1 MKDNFRNT
9 ALKWVIAGCFV
20 LMLIL
25 LALHRRV
32 VRVDSFSSTIMG
44 TETHILALA
53 KDEELGQKCVD
64 VARAELEKVDAVM
77 DYHDANSLLSEVNR
91 DAFGR
96 AVKVSGDLFEVIS
109 AGVKYGRISGGEFDI
124 TIGPMMDLWKNA
136 KHKPSDAEIEAAK
149 AKVGYDKLV
158 LDANNMTVRFSIE
171 GMKIDLG
178 GIAKGY
184 AIDRAIEAMKAAG
197 AAGGLVDLGGNIR
210 CFGVSPGGKGFS
222 VGLQNPKAVA
232 DANEPD
238 VLMVFKI
245 DDLSISTSGDYRRF
259 VDVDGERVSH
269 ILDPATK
276 HGAKRYSSVT
286 VIAPR
291 AIDADAL
298 STTFSLMDADKAI
311 KLAESLDGVEVL
323 LMDHAGKIVKSSGF
337 EKFIK

>member
-1 MKDNFRNT
+1 
-9 ALKWVIAGCFV
+9 
-20 LMLIL
+20 
-25 LALHRRV
+25 
-32 VRVDSFSSTIMG
+32 
-44 TETHILALA
+44 
-53 KDEELGQKCVD
+53 
-64 VARAELEKVDAVM
+64 
-77 DYHDANSLLSEVNR
+77 
-91 DAFGR
+91 
-96 AVKVSGDLFEVIS
+96 
-109 AGVKYGRISGGEFDI
+109 
-124 TIGPMMDLWKNA
+124 MMDLWKNA